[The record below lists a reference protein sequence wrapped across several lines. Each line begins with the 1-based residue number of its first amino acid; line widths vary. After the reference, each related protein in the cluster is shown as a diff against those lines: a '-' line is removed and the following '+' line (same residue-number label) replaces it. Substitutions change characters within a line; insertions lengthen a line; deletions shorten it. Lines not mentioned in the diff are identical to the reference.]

1 MPRRLLLYPLY
12 LHIGALFLGL
22 FVLFGC
28 VLLTLG
34 YQTTLAQSR
43 QQAQQQFAL
52 QRQLLSQTLER
63 HYQPIQLSLGLM
75 QQSNLTTART
85 LSQRL
90 ASLPQLQQ
98 LLVSNPSVC
107 AVYMGYQN
115 GDFFLLRS
123 LTPQARQALKEPPPE
138 EATLLVQ
145 SLDQPTSAHPEAVF
159 LFYDDQLRLLER
171 RYQPEYRFDARQRPW
186 YQAANQQSGI
196 AISAPYFF
204 FTTQEVGT
212 TLSLSA
218 DEGVLGADLSMSQ
231 LSELMARM
239 ALPPTGQ
246 MALFDQA
253 GNLMAGSRPLP
264 EAARHRLLSLSEYEG
279 SIFPHLSLSD
289 ALTGNSEQRLDLV
302 DEQGHGWTG
311 VLSRLAVKTAQSGT
325 LYLAM
330 LQTEESLYGP
340 ALSQARHNLLIS
352 ALVMLL
358 MLPSVWW
365 LARRTARP
373 LIDLTREADAIRRF
387 DFNDRPLKTSRI
399 KEIAD
404 LTRAMVRMKHTIG
417 NFRSIG
423 QALHGEHH
431 FPLLLTRILQE
442 SSNLVKAQGVL
453 LYLAQPVGQTTG
465 RGLWQG
471 QELAQLPPLPAEL
484 PPEGL
489 VAQDEAS
496 WQQQFAELGPY
507 PGALWLV
514 TEALTNRRNE
524 PIATLLLLLP
534 QASEQEQQAKLGL
547 IRALCGS
554 IAAALDTQRLLEEQ
568 KQLLESLIQ
577 LIANA
582 IDAKS
587 PYTGGHCQRVPV
599 LTKWL
604 AQAACDQQEGPFAR
618 FNLNADEQEALHIA
632 CWLHDCGKVTTPEFV
647 VDKATKLE
655 TLYDRIHEV
664 RMRFE
669 VLKREAHIRQL
680 EAALPADRAEAI
692 RQAMAPVWQQLDEEY
707 AFVAQCN
714 QGGEFMAPEKL
725 EKLSAIAQ
733 RRWWRTLD
741 DRLGLSHEE
750 LSRKQATPAA
760 ELPCQEPLLSD
771 RPEHC
776 IARPPTEQLA
786 EDNPWGFK
794 VKVPQYLYNRG
805 ELYNLGIARGTLS
818 EEERYKI
825 NEHMIQTIKMLT
837 TLPFPRHLQ
846 AVPEIAGGHHEKLD
860 GTGYPK
866 RLNEDELSLPARM
879 MAIADVFE
887 ALTASDRPYKE
898 GKSLNQALGIMA
910 RMVQD
915 RHLDGPL
922 FRLFV
927 ESGLPQRY
935 ARQYLTA
942 AQQDE
947 PVTASL
953 LADIPT

>member
-1 MPRRLLLYPLY
+1 MPNRLPLYPLY
-12 LHIGALFLGL
+12 IHIGALFLGL
-22 FVLFGC
+22 FLLFGS
-28 VLLTLG
+28 VLIALG
-34 YQTTLAQSR
+34 YQTTLSQSR
-43 QQAQQQFAL
+43 LQAEQQFSL
-52 QRQLLSQTLER
+52 QRQLLGEAIER
-63 HYQPIQLSLGLM
+63 HYQPIELSLGLM
-75 QQSNLTTART
+75 RQSGLTTART

-90 ASLPQLQQ
+90 ASLPELQQ
-98 LLVSNPSVC
+98 LLVSNPSVS
-107 AVYMGYQN
+107 AVYMGYSN

-123 LTPQARQALKEPPPE
+123 LTTQARQALKEAAPDG
-138 EATLLVQ
+138 ATLLVQ
-145 SLDQPTSAHPEAVF
+145 SLDQPKPGSMEAVY

-171 RYQPEYRFDARQRPW
+171 RYQPDYRFDARKRPW
-186 YQAANQQSGI
+186 YHAASQQSGVV
-196 AISAPYFF
+196 ISAPYFF
-204 FTTQEVGT
+204 FTTREVGT
-212 TLSLSA
+212 TLSLNT
-218 DEGVLGADLSMSQ
+218 DEGVLGADMSMNQ
-231 LSELMARM
+231 LSALMAGM
-239 ALPPTGQ
+239 TLPPTGQ
-246 MALFDQA
+246 LALFDQA
-253 GNLMAGSRPLP
+253 GHLVAGSRPLP
-264 EAARHRLLSLSEYEG
+264 DAAHRRLLNLAEYEG
-279 SIFPHLSLSD
+279 SIFPHLSLAV
-289 ALTGNSEQRLDLV
+289 ALTSDRQQHLALTD
-302 DEQGHGWTG
+302 DQGQPWTG
-311 VLSRLAVKTAQSGT
+311 VLNQLAKQSSHSGT

-340 ALSQARHNLLIS
+340 ALTQARHNLLLS

-373 LIDLTREADAIRRF
+373 LIALTQEAEAIRRF
-387 DFNDRPLKTSRI
+387 DFNDRPLKSSHI

-404 LTRAMVRMKHTIG
+404 LTRAMVRMKRTIG

-431 FPLLLTRILQE
+431 FPLLLTRILEE
-442 SSNLVKAQGVL
+442 SSNLVQAEGVL
-453 LYLAQPVGQTTG
+453 LYLAQPVGETTG
-465 RGLWQG
+465 RGLWLG
-471 QELAQLPPLPAEL
+471 QELTQLPPLAQEL
-484 PPEGL
+484 AHDDP
-489 VAQDEAS
+489 VALDESS

-507 PGALWLV
+507 PGPLWRV
-514 TEALTNRRNE
+514 SESLTNRRDE

-534 QASEQEQQAKLGL
+534 QGSAQEQQAKLGL

-554 IAAALDTQRLLEEQ
+554 VAAALDTQRLLEEQ

-604 AQAACDQQEGPFAR
+604 AQAACDQQAGPFAR

-669 VLKREAHIRQL
+669 VLKREAHIAQL
-680 EAALPADRAEAI
+680 EASLPAGQSAAV
-692 RQAMAPVWQQLDEEY
+692 RQAMAPLWQQLDEEY

-725 EKLSAIAQ
+725 DKLAAIAQ

-741 DRLGLSHEE
+741 DRIGLSHEE
-750 LSRKQATPAA
+750 YSRKAATPAA
-760 ELPCQEPLLSD
+760 PLPCQEPLLSD
-771 RPEHC
+771 KPEHC
-776 IARPPTEQLA
+776 IPRPAAEQLA
-786 EDNPWGFK
+786 DDNPWGFK
-794 VKVPQYLYNRG
+794 VKVPQFLYNRG

-846 AVPEIAGGHHEKLD
+846 TVPEIAGGHHEKLD

-866 RLNEDELSLPARM
+866 RLREQELSLPARM

-898 GKSLNQALGIMA
+898 GKTLSQALGIMA

-935 ARQYLTA
+935 AKDYLTPG
-942 AQQDE
+942 QLDE
-947 PVTASL
+947 PATASL
-953 LADIPT
+953 LEGIPA

>member
-1 MPRRLLLYPLY
+1 MPKRLLLYPFH
-12 LHIGALFLGL
+12 LHIGTLFLGL
-22 FVLFGC
+22 FLLFGA
-28 VLLTLG
+28 VLLTLS
-34 YQTTLAQSR
+34 YQSSQAQSR
-43 QQAQQQFAL
+43 QQAEQQFSM
-52 QRQLLSQTLER
+52 QRELLSQTLR
-63 HYQPIQLSLGLM
+63 QHYQPIALSLGLM
-75 QQSNLTTART
+75 QHAKLTTART
-85 LSQRL
+85 LTQRL

-98 LLVSNPSVC
+98 LLLSNPSVN
-107 AVYMGYQN
+107 AVYMGYRN

-123 LTPQARQALKEPPPE
+123 LTPQARQALTEPPPE
-138 EATLLVQ
+138 AATLMVQ
-145 SLDQPTSAHPEAVF
+145 SLDQPSKDTLEAVY
-159 LFYDDQLRLLER
+159 LFYDAQLRLLER
-171 RYQPEYRFDARQRPW
+171 RYQPDYRFDPRQRPW
-186 YQAANQQSGI
+186 YQAAREQSGM

-212 TLSLSA
+212 TLSLNTE
-218 DEGVLGADLSMSQ
+218 EGVLGLDMSMRQ
-231 LSELMARM
+231 LSAVMASLP
-239 ALPPTGQ
+239 LPPSGQ
-246 MALFDQA
+246 LALFDRD
-253 GNLMAGSRPLP
+253 GHLVAGSRPLP
-264 EAARHRLLSLSEYEG
+264 ETHQHRLLRLTDYEG
-279 SIFPHLSLSD
+279 SIFPQLSLTQ
-289 ALTGNSEQRLDLV
+289 ALVTPGQHPLTLV
-302 DEQGHGWTG
+302 DVQGQRWLGR
-311 VLSRLAVKTAQSGT
+311 VDRLANESTAQGA

-330 LQTEESLYGP
+330 LQSEASLYGP
-340 ALSQARHNLLIS
+340 AQAKAVQHLLIS
-352 ALVMLL
+352 ALAMLL

-373 LIDLTREADAIRRF
+373 LIALTQEAEAIRRF
-387 DFNDRPLKTSRI
+387 DFNDRPLKASRI

-404 LTRAMVRMKHTIG
+404 LTSAMVRMKHTIG
-417 NFRSIG
+417 NFRAIG

-442 SSNLVKAQGVL
+442 SSHLVKAQGVL

-471 QELAQLPPLPAEL
+471 QELAQLPPLPTAL
-484 PPEGL
+484 PAEGL
-489 VAQDEAS
+489 VAQDETR

-507 PGALWLV
+507 PGTVWLV
-514 TEALTNRRNE
+514 TESLTNRRGE

-534 QASEQEQQAKLGL
+534 QATEQEQQAKLGL

-554 IAAALDTQRLLEEQ
+554 IAAALDSQRLLEEQ
-568 KQLLESLIQ
+568 KQLLESLIR
-577 LIANA
+577 LVANA

-587 PYTGGHCQRVPV
+587 PHTGGHCQRVPV

-604 AQAACDQQEGPFAR
+604 AQAACEQQAGPFAR
-618 FNLNADEQEALHIA
+618 FSLNADEEEALHIA

-647 VDKATKLE
+647 VNKATKLE

-680 EAALPADRAEAI
+680 EAALPADRTEAI
-692 RQAMAPVWQQLDEEY
+692 RQAMAPIWQQLDEEY

-725 EKLSAIAQ
+725 EKLSTIAQ

-760 ELPCQEPLLSD
+760 ERPCEEPLLSD

-776 IARPPTEQLA
+776 IARPPAERLA

-794 VKVPQYLYNRG
+794 VDVPEHLYNRG
-805 ELYNLGIARGTLS
+805 ELYNLGIARGTLTD
-818 EEERYKI
+818 EERYKI

-866 RLNEDELSLPARM
+866 RLTEAELSLPARM

-935 ARQYLTA
+935 ARQFLTA

-947 PVTASL
+947 PEITRL
-953 LADIPT
+953 LADIPA

>member
-1 MPRRLLLYPLY
+1 MPKRLPLYPLY
-12 LHIGALFLGL
+12 IHIGALFFGL
-22 FVLFGC
+22 FLLFGC
-28 VLLTLG
+28 VLIGLG
-34 YQTTLAQSR
+34 YQTTLNQSR
-43 QQAQQQFAL
+43 LQAEQQFAL
-52 QRQLLSQTLER
+52 QRQLLGETIER
-63 HYQPIQLSLGLM
+63 HYQPIEFSLGLM
-75 QQSNLTTART
+75 RQSSLTTART

-98 LLVSNPSVC
+98 LLVSNPSVS
-107 AVYMGYQN
+107 AIYMGYHN

-123 LTPQARQALKEPPPE
+123 LTPQARQALQEPAPDN
-138 EATLLVQ
+138 ATLLVQ
-145 SLDQPTSAHPEAVF
+145 SLDHPKSGSTEAVY
-159 LFYDDQLRLLER
+159 LFYDDQLQLLER
-171 RYQPEYRFDARQRPW
+171 RYQPNYRFDARKRPW
-186 YQAANQQSGI
+186 YRAATQKFGVV
-196 AISAPYFF
+196 ISSPYFF

-212 TLSLSA
+212 TLSLNT
-218 DEGVLGADLSMSQ
+218 DEGVLGADMSMNQ
-231 LSELMARM
+231 LSALMAGM
-239 ALPPTGQ
+239 TLPPTGQ
-246 MALFDQA
+246 LALFDEE
-253 GNLMAGSRPLP
+253 GHLVAGSHPLP
-264 EAARHRLLSLSEYEG
+264 DAAHHRLLSLNEYEG
-279 SIFPHLSLSD
+279 SIFPHLALGNALASD
-289 ALTGNSEQRLDLV
+289 HQQRLALI
-302 DEQGHGWTG
+302 DEQGKRWTG
-311 VLSRLAVKTAQSGT
+311 VLNQLAKQSAQSGT

-330 LQTEESLYGP
+330 LQTEASLYGP
-340 ALSQARHNLLIS
+340 ALTQARHNLLLS

-373 LIDLTREADAIRRF
+373 LIALTQEAEAIRRF
-387 DFNDRPLKTSRI
+387 DFNDRPLKSSHI

-404 LTRAMVRMKHTIG
+404 LTRAMGRMKRTIG
-417 NFRSIG
+417 NFRAIG

-431 FPLLLTRILQE
+431 FPLLLTHILQE
-442 SSNLVKAQGVL
+442 SSNLVQAQGVL
-453 LYLAQPVGQTTG
+453 LYLAHPIGQISR
-465 RGLWQG
+465 RGLWQE
-471 QELAQLPPLPAEL
+471 QELAHLPPLPQTAMSGTPIAL
-484 PPEGL
+484 
-489 VAQDEAS
+489 DEAR

-507 PGALWLV
+507 PGPLWLV
-514 TEALTNRRNE
+514 TESLTNRRDE
-524 PIATLLLLLP
+524 PIGTLLLLLP
-534 QASEQEQQAKLGL
+534 HTSAQEQQAKQGL

-554 IAAALDTQRLLEEQ
+554 VAAALDTQRLLEEQ

-604 AQAACDQQEGPFAR
+604 AQAACDQQDGPFAQ
-618 FNLNADEQEALHIA
+618 FNLNADEREALHIA

-669 VLKREAHIRQL
+669 VVKREAHISQL
-680 EAALPADRAEAI
+680 EAALPTDQRKAI
-692 RQAMAPVWQQLDEEY
+692 RQAMAPIWQQLDEEY

-725 EKLSAIAQ
+725 DKLAAIAQ
-733 RRWWRTLD
+733 RHWWRTLD

-750 LSRKQATPAA
+750 RSRKAATPATA
-760 ELPCQEPLLSD
+760 LPCQEPLLSD
-771 RPEHC
+771 KPEHC
-776 IARPPTEQLA
+776 IPRPVAEQLA
-786 EDNPWGFK
+786 DDNPWGFK
-794 VKVPQYLYNRG
+794 VKVPQFLYNRG

-846 AVPEIAGGHHEKLD
+846 GVPEIAGGHHEKLD

-866 RLNEDELSLPARM
+866 RLNEQELSLPARM

-898 GKSLNQALGIMA
+898 GKTLTQALGIMA

-935 ARQYLTA
+935 AKDYLTPD
-942 AQQDE
+942 QLDE
-947 PVTASL
+947 PATASL
-953 LADIPT
+953 LEGIPA